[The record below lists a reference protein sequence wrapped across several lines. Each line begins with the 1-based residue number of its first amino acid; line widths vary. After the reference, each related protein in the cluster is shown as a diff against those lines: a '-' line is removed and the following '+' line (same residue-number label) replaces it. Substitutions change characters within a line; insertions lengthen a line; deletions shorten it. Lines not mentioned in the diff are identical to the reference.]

1 MANDSFG
8 LWWDSPSSWSE
19 WPITQ
24 VFRLTLNPSQPPR
37 TVSPRSLPDETRTT
51 NSPPIPADSFK
62 WGKPMSTVIQVR
74 DENRVHQERVINR
87 LFGFTA
93 GVMLMSVFFMAILSH
108 VLEEDDNGIRL
119 GSERRHPDSE

>member
-1 MANDSFG
+1 
-8 LWWDSPSSWSE
+8 
-19 WPITQ
+19 
-24 VFRLTLNPSQPPR
+24 
-37 TVSPRSLPDETRTT
+37 
-51 NSPPIPADSFK
+51 
-62 WGKPMSTVIQVR
+62 MSTVIQVR